1 MTHVVPAELATILEE
16 IVPPSEAS
24 GGGSGR
30 APGSAPGSMPGSR
43 PGGALEGGFRHRQHI
58 HLAFIAVRRYGAAQA
73 ADKISGW
80 IRHLT
85 AHAPQKYHATITR
98 AWTEIVGHHVA
109 ADPSV
114 TDFDVFAERN
124 QALLDKRLL
133 ARHYTAALLAS
144 PQARA
149 GWVEPDIAAFPWS
162 SGP

>member
-1 MTHVVPAELATILEE
+1 MTHVIPAELAKILEE
-16 IVPPSEAS
+16 IVPPGGAPGGAS
-24 GGGSGR
+24 SGESGR
-30 APGSAPGSMPGSR
+30 APGSAPGSRPGSA
-43 PGGALEGGFRHRQHI
+43 PDGAFRHRQHI

-109 ADPSV
+109 ADPSL

-149 GWVEPDIAAFPWS
+149 GWVEPDVAAFPWS